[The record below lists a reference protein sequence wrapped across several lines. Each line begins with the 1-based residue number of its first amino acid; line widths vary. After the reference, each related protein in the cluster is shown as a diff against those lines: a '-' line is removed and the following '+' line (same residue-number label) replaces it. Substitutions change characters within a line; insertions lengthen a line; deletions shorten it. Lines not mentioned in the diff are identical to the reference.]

1 MDKEKLLAFVEN
13 LIDLLTIK
21 RVILLSL
28 LIGIGLLL
36 FSLFENRT
44 AILQTAISAPPSPQ
58 EIPTWELSDES
69 KSAMIRLTKTSAVT
83 YIGIADVD
91 LKKNRRSTKWR
102 YIADPEL
109 KADTAAIVASVL
121 PQAVFDY
128 DPKNTA
134 QMVAVLSNEFRC
146 DKTSDTFYTR
156 FYPNAAARVPT
167 ICRLAI
173 PPFVGQFVGYIV
185 VGIGRS
191 VSKQELDSIRLETSR
206 IAVDIYLMDVI
217 KKPPAGESSPLP

>member
-1 MDKEKLLAFVEN
+1 MDKEKLLAFVET

-21 RVILLSL
+21 KVVLLTL
-28 LIGIGLLL
+28 LIATSLVL
-36 FSLFENRT
+36 FSLFENRE
-44 AILQTAISAPPSPQ
+44 AILQAAISPAPSTQ
-58 EIPTWELSDES
+58 ELPTWELSELS
-69 KSAMIRLTKTSAVT
+69 KKAMVDLTKHSAVT

-109 KADTAAIVASVL
+109 RADTAAIIASVM

-128 DPKNTA
+128 DSKNTA

-146 DKTSDTFYTR
+146 DKTADTFYTR
-156 FYPNAAARVPT
+156 FYPNAPARVPT

-185 VGIGRS
+185 IGIGRE
-191 VSKQELDSIRLETSR
+191 VSKQELDSIRLETAR

-217 KKPPAGESSPLP
+217 KKIPEDSSQRP